1 MAVPVGVRALAAPPA
16 PGAPASGTP
25 RASIGGQAEL
35 EDLEVRLLLEGIY
48 HRYGYDFRGYALN
61 SIKRRVRHCLREE
74 ALLSVSRLQ
83 ERVLHDAAAM
93 ERFLSVL
100 SVPVTSMFRDP
111 GFYAAFR
118 EKVVPML
125 RTYPFLR
132 IWHAGCSTGEEVY
145 SMAIL
150 LEEEGLYERCR
161 IYATDMNEAVL
172 RAAENGAF
180 PVSSMQVN
188 TANYLRAAGRGPFS
202 RYYTVKGE
210 RALFDPGLRR
220 NVVFAL
226 HNLATDGAF
235 NEFNAVLCRNVLIYF
250 TRGLQDR
257 VHGLLYESLGRFGY
271 LGLGSK
277 ESLRVTPFEARYEE
291 LDGRNKLYRKVA

>member
-1 MAVPVGVRALAAPPA
+1 MAVPIGAHAAGSPP
-16 PGAPASGTP
+16 PSSGGPTD
-25 RASIGGQAEL
+25 L
-35 EDLEVRLLLEGIY
+35 EALEVRLLLEAIY
-48 HRYGYDFRGYALN
+48 QRYGYDFRQYAQT
-61 SIKRRVRHCLREE
+61 SIRRRIRHHIREE
-74 ALLSVSRLQ
+74 GLESVTRLQ
-83 ERVLHDAAAM
+83 ERILHDPAAG

-100 SVPVTSMFRDP
+100 TVPVTSMFRDP
-111 GFYAAFR
+111 GFFAAFR
-118 EKVVPML
+118 EKAVPLL

-132 IWHAGCSTGEEVY
+132 VWHAGCSTGEEVY

-161 IYATDMNEAVL
+161 IYATDINEALL
-172 RAAENGAF
+172 RKAEEGAF

-188 TANYLRAAGRGPFS
+188 TGNYQRASGRGPFS
-202 RYYTVKGE
+202 RYYAVKGE
-210 RALFDPGLRR
+210 RAVFEPRLRR
-220 NVVFAL
+220 NMVFAP

-250 TRGLQDR
+250 NRGLQDR

-277 ESLRVTPFEARYEE
+277 ESLRITPLESRYEE
-291 LDGRNKLYRKVA
+291 MDDRNKLYRKVA

>member
-1 MAVPVGVRALAAPPA
+1 
-16 PGAPASGTP
+16 
-25 RASIGGQAEL
+25 
-35 EDLEVRLLLEGIY
+35 
-48 HRYGYDFRGYALN
+48 
-61 SIKRRVRHCLREE
+61 
-74 ALLSVSRLQ
+74 
-83 ERVLHDAAAM
+83 
-93 ERFLSVL
+93 
-100 SVPVTSMFRDP
+100 
-111 GFYAAFR
+111 
-118 EKVVPML
+118 
-125 RTYPFLR
+125 
-132 IWHAGCSTGEEVY
+132 
-145 SMAIL
+145 MAIL